1 MIVCVCGVCVCM
13 RKKEREVGER
23 MVVVDDEFSL
33 PSSTEFILHLGPFG
47 HQGMPKSYTLK
58 VFP

>member
-1 MIVCVCGVCVCM
+1 MSCDCVCM
-13 RKKEREVGER
+13 WCVCEREVGER
-23 MVVVDDEFSL
+23 MAVVDDEFSSL
-33 PSSTEFILHLGPFG
+33 SSTGFIFHLEPFG